1 MITAEDAAT
10 FERCMAVGG
19 FAVFPAD
26 TVYGLACDPD
36 AKETV
41 QRLHLLK
48 RRSMDKP
55 SAVMFFDAELA
66 LDTLTELEGPR
77 PRRGRA
83 SCCPGAVTL
92 LVPNPAHRFP
102 LACGADPDTLGLRV
116 PKLDTE
122 LRNVRWPVLQT
133 SANFAGRPDP
143 RRLAGRPARPAR
155 QRRAGA
161 RRRRA
166 PGTPSTVIDLR
177 DYANDRG
184 IRDRR
189 GQGLVARRRGSVAAA
204 MSTAFVTG
212 ASGFIGGALTKRLV
226 AEGWTVNALARS
238 ERSAQGRARAR
249 RRARSRAT
257 STTSRR

>member
-1 MITAEDAAT
+1 VITAEDAAA

-48 RRSMDKP
+48 RRPMDKP

-66 LDTLTELEGPR
+66 LETLAELEPAV
-77 PRRGRA
+77 RA
-83 SCCPGAVTL
+83 AARKLLPGAVTL

-102 LACGADPDTLGLRV
+102 LACGADPGTLGLRV

-122 LRNVRWPVLQT
+122 LRSVRWPVLQT

-143 RRLAGRPARPAR
+143 RRLQDVPVGLRDSAELVLDG
-155 QRRAGA
+155 GEL
-161 RRRRA
+161 

-177 DYANDRG
+177 DYANSGEYAIVR
-184 IRDRR
+184 
-189 GQGLVARRRGSVAAA
+189 QGLLPADEVAS
-204 MSTAFVTG
+204 
-212 ASGFIGGALTKRLV
+212 RL
-226 AEGWTVNALARS
+226 R
-238 ERSAQGRARAR
+238 
-249 RRARSRAT
+249 
-257 STTSRR
+257 

>member
-1 MITAEDAAT
+1 VITAEDAAT

-48 RRSMDKP
+48 RRPMDKP

-66 LDTLTELEGPR
+66 LETLAELEPAV
-77 PRRGRA
+77 RA
-83 SCCPGAVTL
+83 AARKLLPGAVTL

-102 LACGADPDTLGLRV
+102 LACGADPGTLGVRV

-122 LRNVRWPVLQT
+122 LRSVRWPVLQT

-143 RRLAGRPARPAR
+143 RRLQDVPVGLRDSAELVLDG
-155 QRRAGA
+155 GEL
-161 RRRRA
+161 

-177 DYANDRG
+177 DYANSGEYAIVR
-184 IRDRR
+184 
-189 GQGLVARRRGSVAAA
+189 QGLLPADEVAS
-204 MSTAFVTG
+204 
-212 ASGFIGGALTKRLV
+212 RL
-226 AEGWTVNALARS
+226 R
-238 ERSAQGRARAR
+238 
-249 RRARSRAT
+249 
-257 STTSRR
+257 

>member
-1 MITAEDAAT
+1 VITTEDAQT

-66 LDTLTELEGPR
+66 LDTLAELEGPVR
-77 PRRGRA
+77 EAAQRLL
-83 SCCPGAVTL
+83 PGAVTL
-92 LVPNPAHRFP
+92 LIPNPAHRFQ

-116 PKLDTE
+116 PDLDTE
-122 LRNVRWPVLQT
+122 LRTVRWPVLQT

-143 RRLAGRPARPAR
+143 RRLQDVPLGLRDSAELVLDG
-155 QRRAGA
+155 GEL
-161 RRRRA
+161 

-177 DYANDRG
+177 EYAKTGEYAIVR
-184 IRDRR
+184 
-189 GQGLVARRRGSVAAA
+189 QGLFPAEEVAS
-204 MSTAFVTG
+204 
-212 ASGFIGGALTKRLV
+212 RL
-226 AEGWTVNALARS
+226 R
-238 ERSAQGRARAR
+238 
-249 RRARSRAT
+249 
-257 STTSRR
+257 

>member
-55 SAVMFFDAELA
+55 SAVMFFDADLA
-66 LDTLTELEGPR
+66 LDTLDELQP
-77 PRRGRA
+77 PIKDA
-83 SCCPGAVTL
+83 AAKLLPGAATL
-92 LVPNPAHRFP
+92 LVPNPAHRFA

-122 LRNVRWPVLQT
+122 LASVRWPVLQT

-143 RRLAGRPARPAR
+143 RRLQDVPLGLRDSAELVLDG
-155 QRRAGA
+155 GEL
-161 RRRRA
+161 

-177 DYANDRG
+177 DFANSGEYAIVR
-184 IRDRR
+184 
-189 GQGLVARRRGSVAAA
+189 QGLFPADEVAS
-204 MSTAFVTG
+204 
-212 ASGFIGGALTKRLV
+212 RL
-226 AEGWTVNALARS
+226 R
-238 ERSAQGRARAR
+238 
-249 RRARSRAT
+249 
-257 STTSRR
+257 

>member
-1 MITAEDAAT
+1 VITAEDAAT

-66 LDTLTELEGPR
+66 LDTLAELEADVRDAARKLLPGP
-77 PRRGRA
+77 
-83 SCCPGAVTL
+83 VTL
-92 LVPNPAHRFP
+92 LIRNPAHRFP
-102 LACGADPDTLGLRV
+102 LACGADLDTLGLRV

-122 LRNVRWPVLQT
+122 LVNVRWPVLQT

-143 RRLAGRPARPAR
+143 RRLQDVPVGLRDSAELVLDG
-155 QRRAGA
+155 GEL
-161 RRRRA
+161 

-177 DYANDRG
+177 DYAKTGEYSIVR
-184 IRDRR
+184 
-189 GQGLVARRRGSVAAA
+189 QGLFPAEEVAS
-204 MSTAFVTG
+204 
-212 ASGFIGGALTKRLV
+212 RL
-226 AEGWTVNALARS
+226 R
-238 ERSAQGRARAR
+238 
-249 RRARSRAT
+249 
-257 STTSRR
+257 

>member
-1 MITAEDAAT
+1 
-10 FERCMAVGG
+10 MAVGG

-55 SAVMFFDAELA
+55 SAVMFFDADLA
-66 LDTLTELEGPR
+66 LDTLTELEGPVR
-77 PRRGRA
+77 TAARKLL
-83 SCCPGAVTL
+83 PGAVTL
-92 LVPNPAHRFP
+92 LIPNPSHRYP

-143 RRLAGRPARPAR
+143 RRLQDVPLGLRDSAELVLDG
-155 QRRAGA
+155 GEL
-161 RRRRA
+161 

-177 DYANDRG
+177 EYANTGEYAIVR
-184 IRDRR
+184 
-189 GQGLVARRRGSVAAA
+189 QGLLPADEVAS
-204 MSTAFVTG
+204 
-212 ASGFIGGALTKRLV
+212 RL
-226 AEGWTVNALARS
+226 R
-238 ERSAQGRARAR
+238 
-249 RRARSRAT
+249 
-257 STTSRR
+257 

>member
-1 MITAEDAAT
+1 VITAEDAAT

-55 SAVMFFDAELA
+55 SAVMFFDAGLA
-66 LDTLTELEGPR
+66 LDTLAELEGPVR
-77 PRRGRA
+77 EAARKLL
-83 SCCPGAVTL
+83 PGAVTL
-92 LVPNPAHRFP
+92 LLPNPAHRFP

-116 PKLDTE
+116 PKLESE
-122 LRNVRWPVLQT
+122 LACVRWPVLQT

-143 RRLAGRPARPAR
+143 RRLQDVPLGLRDSAELVLDG
-155 QRRAGA
+155 GEL
-161 RRRRA
+161 

-177 DYANDRG
+177 DYANTGEYAIVR
-184 IRDRR
+184 
-189 GQGLVARRRGSVAAA
+189 QGLLPADEVAS
-204 MSTAFVTG
+204 
-212 ASGFIGGALTKRLV
+212 RL
-226 AEGWTVNALARS
+226 R
-238 ERSAQGRARAR
+238 
-249 RRARSRAT
+249 
-257 STTSRR
+257 

>member
-1 MITAEDAAT
+1 VITAEDAAT

-41 QRLHLLK
+41 QRMHLLK

-66 LDTLTELEGPR
+66 LDTLTELDTATRDAAEKLLPGP
-77 PRRGRA
+77 
-83 SCCPGAVTL
+83 VTL
-92 LVPNPAHRFP
+92 LVPNPAHRYP
-102 LACGADPDTLGLRV
+102 LACGADPGTLGLRV

-122 LRNVRWPVLQT
+122 LRHVRWPVLQT

-143 RRLAGRPARPAR
+143 RRLQDVPLGLRDSAELVLDG
-155 QRRAGA
+155 GEL
-161 RRRRA
+161 

-177 DYANDRG
+177 EYAKSGEYAIVR
-184 IRDRR
+184 
-189 GQGLVARRRGSVAAA
+189 QGLFAADEVAS
-204 MSTAFVTG
+204 
-212 ASGFIGGALTKRLV
+212 RL
-226 AEGWTVNALARS
+226 R
-238 ERSAQGRARAR
+238 
-249 RRARSRAT
+249 
-257 STTSRR
+257 

>member
-1 MITAEDAAT
+1 VITAEDATT

-41 QRLHLLK
+41 QRIHLLK

-66 LDTLTELEGPR
+66 LETLTELEADVRDAARRLLPGPV
-77 PRRGRA
+77 
-83 SCCPGAVTL
+83 SL
-92 LVPNPAHRFP
+92 LVRNPAHRFP

-122 LRNVRWPVLQT
+122 LANVRWPVLQT

-143 RRLAGRPARPAR
+143 RRLQDVPVGLRDSAELVLDG
-155 QRRAGA
+155 GEL
-161 RRRRA
+161 

-177 DYANDRG
+177 DYAKTGEYSIVR
-184 IRDRR
+184 
-189 GQGLVARRRGSVAAA
+189 QGLFPAEEVAS
-204 MSTAFVTG
+204 
-212 ASGFIGGALTKRLV
+212 RL
-226 AEGWTVNALARS
+226 R
-238 ERSAQGRARAR
+238 
-249 RRARSRAT
+249 
-257 STTSRR
+257 

>member
-1 MITAEDAAT
+1 VIGAEDAAT

-26 TVYGLACDPD
+26 TVYGLACDSD

-55 SAVMFFDAELA
+55 SAVMFFDADLA
-66 LDTLTELEGPR
+66 LDTLTELEGPVR
-77 PRRGRA
+77 DAARKLL
-83 SCCPGAVTL
+83 PGAVTL
-92 LVPNPAHRFP
+92 LVRNPSHRFP

-143 RRLAGRPARPAR
+143 RRLQDVPIGLRDSAELVLDG
-155 QRRAGA
+155 GEL
-161 RRRRA
+161 

-177 DYANDRG
+177 EYAKTGEFAIVR
-184 IRDRR
+184 
-189 GQGLVARRRGSVAAA
+189 QGLLPADEVAS
-204 MSTAFVTG
+204 
-212 ASGFIGGALTKRLV
+212 RL
-226 AEGWTVNALARS
+226 
-238 ERSAQGRARAR
+238 Q
-249 RRARSRAT
+249 
-257 STTSRR
+257 